1 MLVDAHAHLD
11 AYSDRAEVV
20 KRARSAG
27 LVHVVAV
34 GQWREGAGM
43 AGAQDAIG
51 LAKTD
56 RSFFSATAGI
66 HPHDAA
72 SATDTDFD
80 ELRRLCS
87 GSDVTAVGECGL
99 DFHYDRSPRD
109 VQRSVFVRQIRLAR
123 ELGKPLVVHTR
134 EADVETAEIL
144 RAELGPD
151 GGVIHCFTSGWR
163 AAQRYLALGLYLSFS
178 GILTFKNAEPLRD
191 AARRA
196 PLDRIL
202 VETDSPYLAP
212 VPKRGKRNEPAFV
225 LHVAETLAAVRN
237 TTLGE
242 IAEATSRNTELLFG
256 ADENLLEFRTHDK
269 RKVAD
274 IALEYGAQLQLEF
287 LIVEFRRARVG
298 ELRVPAEIDRQLPLI
313 EKTAAQAELR
323 ARVLEIAAARL
334 G

>member
-1 MLVDAHAHLD
+1 VLIDAHAHLD
-11 AYSDRAEVV
+11 GYTDRDEVIA
-20 KRARSAG
+20 RARAAG

-43 AGAQDAIG
+43 AGAQDAIA

-72 SATDTDFD
+72 GATESDFA
-80 ELRRLCS
+80 ELRRMCA
-87 GSDVTAVGECGL
+87 GGDVTAVGECGL

-144 RAELGPD
+144 RVELGPH
-151 GGVIHCFTSGWR
+151 GGVIHCFTSDWA

-178 GILTFKNAEPLRD
+178 GVLTFKNAEPIRD
-191 AARRA
+191 AAARA

-202 VETDSPYLAP
+202 VETDCPFLAP
-212 VPKRGKRNEPAFV
+212 VPHRGKRNEPAFV
-225 LHVAETLAAVRN
+225 ALTAAALASLH
-237 TTLGE
+237 G
-242 IAEATSRNTELLFG
+242 
-256 ADENLLEFRTHDK
+256 
-269 RKVAD
+269 
-274 IALEYGAQLQLEF
+274 
-287 LIVEFRRARVG
+287 
-298 ELRVPAEIDRQLPLI
+298 LRVDELGRATTTNARKALRLPGGL
-313 EKTAAQAELR
+313 A
-323 ARVLEIAAARL
+323 
-334 G
+334 